1 MALEALNAL
10 DRHLAL
16 VGFMGAGKSTLGPE
30 IAERLGRP
38 FVSVDAIVEERTG
51 ETIAELFADRG
62 QEVFRDLE
70 ERVAIEVLTRRLPV
84 VVELGGGAL
93 GAELTRLALV
103 EHAFTVLLETTPE
116 EAWERVSSGVRP
128 LANDPEEFWA
138 LYEER
143 TPLYEAVA
151 DGHARD
157 LDGVVLAAAGIHVW
171 EGALDGLGGLTPG
184 TEEIAL
190 VVDGGVEHL
199 YGERARAAF
208 GNRLTTAS
216 HVVPAGER
224 AKSLAQAEA
233 LWSELNLD
241 RAGTIAALGGGSTSD
256 LAGFVAATYL
266 RGISWVAVPT
276 TLAGQ
281 VDAAIGGKTA
291 VDLERGKNLV
301 GAFHWPTRVVVDPGL
316 LETLPPEE
324 LENGLAEVVK
334 TGLLADEPLWDLD
347 RADQVRRCAAFKA
360 AVCLQDPLDR
370 GTRGQLNLGHTFA
383 HALETAS
390 GYSVPHGRAVALGL
404 CAALRLSGLE
414 DDARTVEELL
424 HAQPVR
430 VDRDAAWAAL
440 ALDKKVVD
448 GRPRLVLLEAR
459 GKPKLG
465 AEMDLVE
472 IRAAL
477 DELIA

>member
-1 MALEALNAL
+1 
-10 DRHLAL
+10 
-16 VGFMGAGKSTLGPE
+16 MGAGKSTLGPE
-30 IAERLGRP
+30 VAERLGRP
-38 FVSVDAIVEERTG
+38 FVSVDAVVEEQTG
-51 ETIAELFADRG
+51 ATVAELFAERG
-62 QEVFRDLE
+62 QDAFRDLE
-70 ERVAIEVLTRRLPV
+70 ERVAIEVLTRRLPA

-93 GAELTRLALV
+93 GAEPTRIALS

-128 LANDPEEFWA
+128 LASDPEEFRT
-138 LYEER
+138 LFEQR

-157 LDGVVLAAAGIHVW
+157 LDGVVLAAAGVHVW
-171 EGALDGLGGLTPG
+171 ECALDGLDGLAPG
-184 TEEIAL
+184 AGDVAL
-190 VVDGGVEHL
+190 VVDRGVEPLH
-199 YGERARAAF
+199 GERARKAL
-208 GNRLTTAS
+208 GDRLSTS
-216 HVVPAGER
+216 HLLPAGGQ
-224 AKSLAQAEA
+224 AKSLAQAKE
-233 LWSELNLD
+233 LWSELRLD

-256 LAGFVAATYL
+256 VAGFVAATYL
-266 RGISWVAVPT
+266 RGVSWIAVPT
-276 TLAGQ
+276 TLVGQ

-291 VDLERGKNLV
+291 VDLEQGKNLV
-301 GAFHWPTRVVVDPGL
+301 GAFHWPACVVVDPGL

-324 LENGLAEVVK
+324 LQNGLAEVVK
-334 TGLLADEPLWDLD
+334 TGLLAGEPLWELQ
-347 RADQVRRCAAFKA
+347 RAEQVRRCAAFKA
-360 AVCLQDPLDR
+360 AVCLRDPLDR
-370 GTRGQLNLGHTFA
+370 GTREQLNLGHTFA

-390 GYSVPHGRAVALGL
+390 GYALPHGRAVALGL

-424 HAQPVR
+424 HAERVR

-440 ALDKKVVD
+440 ALDKKAAG

-465 AEMDLVE
+465 VELEPVE